1 MQSENE
7 TVVKFG
13 CRALFEVCLDDNNRA
28 GMTAAG
34 AGECLVALLKIHA
47 PNIPVAQVGSYMYH
61 TPLAP
66 CLPGPSS
73 VTPVATPWPCS
84 CSPFC
89 PAS

>member
-1 MQSENE
+1 LVGVVVVMQSENE

-47 PNIPVAQVGSYMYH
+47 PNIPVAQVVQRLSR
-61 TPLAP
+61 L
-66 CLPGPSS
+66 SRS
-73 VTPVATPWPCS
+73 
-84 CSPFC
+84 
-89 PAS
+89 

>member
-47 PNIPVAQVGSYMYH
+47 PNIPVAQVHPAARPYM
-61 TPLAP
+61 
-66 CLPGPSS
+66 
-73 VTPVATPWPCS
+73 
-84 CSPFC
+84 C
-89 PAS
+89 P

>member
-13 CRALFEVCLDDNNRA
+13 CRALFEVCLDDHNRA

-47 PNIPVAQVGSYMYH
+47 PNIPVAQVGSYK

-66 CLPGPSS
+66 LSLS
-73 VTPVATPWPCS
+73 AR
-84 CSPFC
+84 
-89 PAS
+89 PA